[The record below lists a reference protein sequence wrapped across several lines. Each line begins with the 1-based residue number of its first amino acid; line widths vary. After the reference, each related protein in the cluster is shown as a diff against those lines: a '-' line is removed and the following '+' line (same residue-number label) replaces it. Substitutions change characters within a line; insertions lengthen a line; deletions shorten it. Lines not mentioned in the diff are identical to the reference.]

1 MAFPGTATIYS
12 SVTDWTMLSAIL
24 VVPADVTAMNF
35 SRRPAFSS
43 APVLLLRY
51 ELSADA
57 SQYVEYEGLT
67 FMGAPFHILFI
78 FSLLDAGNANN
89 VAAEK

>member
-1 MAFPGTATIYS
+1 MF
-12 SVTDWTMLSAIL
+12 SAIL

-57 SQYVEYEGLT
+57 SYE
-67 FMGAPFHILFI
+67 I
-78 FSLLDAGNANN
+78 
-89 VAAEK
+89 K